1 LKDSFAKDSFAKDSF
16 AKDILSILSD
26 DTSLKIIEALEGKE
40 LSIQQISSHLDIPL
54 SSTYRKMGKLE
65 QLRIVKKAKIIRNLD
80 GMDES
85 LYTRW
90 ADEINIS
97 YKDKSFSI
105 TIKMKPIEER
115 IVRLWQKFKG

>member
-1 LKDSFAKDSFAKDSF
+1 MKDSFAKDSF
-16 AKDILSILSD
+16 AKDILAILSD
-26 DTSLKIIEALEGKE
+26 DASLMIIEALDGKE
-40 LSIQQISSHLDIPL
+40 LSIQQISSSLDVPL

-65 QLRIVKKAKIIRNLD
+65 RLRIVKKAKIIRNLD

-97 YKDKSFSI
+97 YREKSFSVV
-105 TIKMKPIEER
+105 IKMKPIEER
-115 IVRLWQKFKG
+115 IVRLWQKFKS

>member
-1 LKDSFAKDSFAKDSF
+1 LKDSF

-26 DTSLKIIEALEGKE
+26 DTSLKVIEALDGKE
-40 LSIQQISSHLDIPL
+40 LSIQQISSCLDIPL

-105 TIKMKPIEER
+105 TMKMKPIDKR
-115 IVRLWQKFKG
+115 IVRLWQKFKS

>member
-1 LKDSFAKDSFAKDSF
+1 MKDSFAKDSF

-26 DTSLKIIEALEGKE
+26 DTSLKIIEVLEGKE
-40 LSIQQISSHLDIPL
+40 LSIQQISCHLDMPL

-97 YKDKSFSI
+97 
-105 TIKMKPIEER
+105 
-115 IVRLWQKFKG
+115 L

>member
-1 LKDSFAKDSFAKDSF
+1 MKDSF

-26 DTSLKIIEALEGKE
+26 DTSLKVIEALDGKE
-40 LSIQQISSHLDIPL
+40 LSIQQISSFLDIPL

-65 QLRIVKKAKIIRNLD
+65 QLRIVKKSKIIRNLD

-105 TIKMKPIEER
+105 NMKMKPIDKR
-115 IVRLWQKFKG
+115 IVRLWQKFKS

>member
-1 LKDSFAKDSFAKDSF
+1 LKDSF

-26 DTSLKIIEALEGKE
+26 DTSLKIIEVLDGKE
-40 LSIQQISSHLDIPL
+40 LSIQQISSSLDIPL

-65 QLRIVKKAKIIRNLD
+65 RLRIVKKAKIIRNMD

-85 LYTRW
+85 LYTKW
-90 ADEINIS
+90 AEEINIR
-97 YKDKSFSI
+97 YREKSFSI

-115 IVRLWQKFKG
+115 IARLWQKFKS